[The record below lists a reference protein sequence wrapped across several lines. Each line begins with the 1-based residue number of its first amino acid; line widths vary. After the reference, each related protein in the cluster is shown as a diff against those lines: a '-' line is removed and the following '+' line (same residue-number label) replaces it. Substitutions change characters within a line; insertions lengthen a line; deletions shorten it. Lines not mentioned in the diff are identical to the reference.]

1 MLLEFR
7 WISILV
13 LIGILRDHWGEE
25 GRQAEAFRRACRT
38 D

>member
-7 WISILV
+7 WMSPLIL
-13 LIGILRDHWGEE
+13 IRILRDHRGEE